1 MEGPTF
7 MKRKALKHISCLL
20 IAAALLA
27 GVPALAAK
35 NPGAGIVVYG
45 GGFPGVAAAAKAARL
60 SPKTPVT
67 LIVPDPVSKLG
78 GIGTT
83 GGQNFFDRRRWKGA
97 DPCRGSFAWWCSGGQ
112 FYRADTMA
120 SRLAADLSQYPNL
133 RVLYGCD
140 ICGVTFSGTPA
151 RIDELQLKN
160 VIRSTD
166 GCVEWGGFC
175 QSVSGSVFVDASAD
189 GRLVRALPFT
199 GSVGRGDW
207 PADRLDNDERGA
219 RQPRQQAATLM
230 FKVTGVHCGAQ
241 NQYGDMDWT
250 QTEQG
255 VWGVSGGWEAFAADP
270 AIISFNE
277 TYGPRGFALKPLNA
291 AQDGAGSGEW
301 WVNALLVFN
310 VDGRARNRDRGTDFF
325 PKDIRPD
332 YKTVD
337 DALVQARALLKNT
350 PEPLSALRRFGGFE
364 NARLILDA
372 GGEPV
377 VGETLYL
384 RETIH
389 LASAESGSENEGF
402 ALTTA
407 ACNKAGAKPGAGAD
421 AGNYDT
427 RIGLAYYWSDINAY
441 KFEDLKNAFGT
452 YIWGGAVGEKLR
464 PELGITGE
472 TPENPVYIPYH
483 CLTDPAVSNLLVP
496 GYAASA
502 SSFAW
507 AELRTLPNLCVL
519 GDAAGVSA
527 AYAVNHGVAPLY
539 FTKSDIAGVRDA
551 LVKYCGA
558 RVEK

>member
-1 MEGPTF
+1 MKKKTF
-7 MKRKALKHISCLL
+7 KRTLCILMT
-20 IAAALLA
+20 AALLT
-27 GVPALAAK
+27 GIPVLAAEVS
-35 NPGAGIVVYG
+35 GAGIVVYG

-60 SPKTPVT
+60 SPKTLVT
-67 LIVPDPVSKLG
+67 MIVPDPVSQLG
-78 GIGTT
+78 DVGTT
-83 GGQNFFDRRRWKGA
+83 GGQNFFDRRRWKGT
-97 DPCRGSFAWWCSGGQ
+97 DPCRGSFAWWSSGGQ
-112 FYRADTMA
+112 FYQVDTMA
-120 SRLAADLSQYPNL
+120 ARLAADLSQYPNL

-140 ICGVTFSGTPA
+140 ICGVTFSGIPA

-166 GCVEWGGFC
+166 GSVEWGGFC

-207 PADRLDNDERGA
+207 PADKLDADERGA
-219 RQPRQQAATLM
+219 GQSRQQAATLL
-230 FKVTGVHCGAQ
+230 FKVTGVHCGEQ
-241 NQYGDMDWT
+241 NKYGDMDWT

-255 VWGVSGGWEAFAADP
+255 IWGVSGGRVAFANDP

-325 PKDIRPD
+325 PKDIRAD

-337 DALVQARALLKNT
+337 DAWVQARALLKNT
-350 PEPLSALRRFGGFE
+350 PMLLSALQRLGGFE
-364 NARLILDA
+364 NARLVLDA
-372 GGEPV
+372 DGEPV
-377 VGETLYL
+377 VGQTLYL
-384 RETIH
+384 RETVH
-389 LASAESGSENEGF
+389 LASAGSGSENERF
-402 ALTTA
+402 ALTTV
-407 ACNKAGAKPGAGAD
+407 ACNKAGTKPGTGAD

-441 KFEDLKNAFGT
+441 KFGDLKSAFGT
-452 YIWGGAVGEKLR
+452 YIWGGAVGQKLR
-464 PELGITGE
+464 PELGITDK
-472 TPENPVYIPYH
+472 TPENPVYIPYR

-527 AYAVNHGVAPLY
+527 AYAVNHGVAPLH
-539 FTKSDIAGVRDA
+539 FTKNDIAGVRDA